1 MNSYSQIRVGVAGA
15 TGYSGVELLRLLSRH
30 PAAELVAAMG
40 AAGAEPRHVP
50 ALRRVWDAPVTGLDL
65 ETLITTTDAV
75 FLALPDH
82 AAAEIAPPLVERG
95 KRVFDLSGAFRLRD
109 AELRRRWYPNTPE
122 PTRPVVYGLT
132 EHNRDRL
139 RDSTLVACAGCYPTA
154 AILSLKPLLAAGL
167 LQTAAPII
175 IDAKSGVSGA
185 GKTPTERT
193 HFSECHGSMSA
204 YGVFEHRHAVEIEQE
219 LGTPVTFVPHLLP
232 IDRGILETIYAVL
245 EPGVGD
251 REIAGALHAA
261 YDGSP
266 FVRLTGRDLPEIKHV
281 AHTNFCDIGWR
292 VNAARNQVVLVACI
306 DNLGKGAAGQAI
318 QNFNV
323 AFGFDEELG
332 LQ

>member
-1 MNSYSQIRVGVAGA
+1 MNSYSQVKVGVAGA
-15 TGYSGVELLRLLSRH
+15 TGYSGVELLRLLARH
-30 PAAELVAAMG
+30 PAARVVAAMG
-40 AAGAEPRHVP
+40 APGAEPRYVP
-50 ALRRVWDAPVTGLDL
+50 ALRRVWDGPVNGLDL
-65 ETLITTTDAV
+65 DTLADATDAV

-82 AAAEIAPPLVERG
+82 AAAEVAPALVARG

-109 AELRRRWYPNTPE
+109 ADLRRRWYPNTPE
-122 PTRPVVYGLT
+122 PPRAAVYGLT

-154 AILSLKPLLAAGL
+154 AIMALKPLLAAGL

-193 HFSECHGSMSA
+193 HFSECHGSLSA

-245 EPGVGD
+245 RPGAGEPAV
-251 REIAGALHAA
+251 AAALHAA
-261 YDGSP
+261 YDDSP

-292 VNAARNQVVLVACI
+292 VNAATNQLVLVVCI
-306 DNLGKGAAGQAI
+306 DNLVKGAAGQAV

-323 AFGFDEELG
+323 AFGLDERLG
-332 LQ
+332 LN

>member
-40 AAGAEPRHVP
+40 SAGAEPRRVA

-65 ETLITTTDAV
+65 DALVASTDAV

-82 AAAEIAPPLVERG
+82 AAAAVAPTLVEHG

-109 AELRRRWYPNTPE
+109 AALRKRWYPNTPE
-122 PTRPVVYGLT
+122 PGRPVVYGLT

-167 LQTAAPII
+167 LETTAPIV

-193 HFSECHGSMSA
+193 HFSECHGSLSA

-219 LGTPVTFVPHLLP
+219 LGAAVTFVPHLLP

-245 EPGVGD
+245 KPGLGE
-251 REIAGALHAA
+251 REVAAALHAA
-261 YDGSP
+261 YDDSP

-292 VNAARNQVVLVACI
+292 VNADRRQLVLVACI
-306 DNLGKGAAGQAI
+306 DNLVKGAAGQAV

-323 AFGFDEELG
+323 AFGLDEALG
-332 LQ
+332 LN